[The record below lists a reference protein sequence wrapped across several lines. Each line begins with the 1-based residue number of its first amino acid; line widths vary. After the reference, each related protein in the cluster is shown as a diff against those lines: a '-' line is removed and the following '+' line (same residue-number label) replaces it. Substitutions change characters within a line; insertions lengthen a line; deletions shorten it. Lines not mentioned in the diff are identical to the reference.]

1 LSAPA
6 STTAPRTNVLG
17 DWNTPPPSAWHTV
30 IEDENTVNLFVQ
42 VYKTQCAVDSNQ
54 SSKAL
59 ECLVQLVSMRRTLFS
74 SDDLR
79 LANIRRHMQA
89 TLQVLNARLGLE
101 DHTNYH
107 QFCRWLAR
115 LKVNYQLDEIVSL
128 SIYPQ
133 WIELVSNFT
142 LNSLASDWSWVGE
155 SLYYLLS
162 LWSKLITAMPYSKR
176 GKESFL
182 DAYVPKIVEQY
193 ITSRLMA
200 LSHIN
205 DDDEGG
211 DGGDDDDDEHDVS
224 EHLELM
230 PNMARLNYEKMANF
244 IISIMDPMLVN
255 YNPLHLISL
264 PLTQATLC

>member
-1 LSAPA
+1 MSAPA

-133 WIELVSNFT
+133 WIELVSDFT

-162 LWSKLITAMPYSKR
+162 LWSKLITAMPYSK
-176 GKESFL
+176 L
-182 DAYVPKIVEQY
+182 V
-193 ITSRLMA
+193 SRL
-200 LSHIN
+200 LCSQ
-205 DDDEGG
+205 
-211 DGGDDDDDEHDVS
+211 
-224 EHLELM
+224 
-230 PNMARLNYEKMANF
+230 NF
-244 IISIMDPMLVN
+244 RIQISICKNSAGHTVWIYVN
-255 YNPLHLISL
+255 SVGHSVRRPAHCLRKARDR
-264 PLTQATLC
+264 T